1 MNPDE
6 AVDFGR
12 EAILECLTLAAP
24 VLVVAVIAAV
34 AIGVIQSMTQIQ
46 DQSISFIP
54 KIVLVAVTILL
65 CLPWLA
71 DHFTD
76 YSRELFSKP
85 QFEIKLTRSAP
96 LPDSAEQP
104 VSSPNFDLESR

>member
-1 MNPDE
+1 MNPDD

-24 VLVVAVIAAV
+24 VLIVAVLVAI
-34 AIGVIQSMTQIQ
+34 AIGVLQSMTQIQ

-54 KIVLVAVTILL
+54 KVVLVSITILL
-65 CLPWLA
+65 CLPWLT

-76 YSRELFSKP
+76 YSRELFRKP
-85 QFEIKLTRSAP
+85 QFGIKFQSSTGINSNTRMY
-96 LPDSAEQP
+96 
-104 VSSPNFDLESR
+104 SR

>member
-24 VLVVAVIAAV
+24 VLLVAALAAI
-34 AIGVIQSMTQIQ
+34 AIGVIQSMTQVQ

-54 KIVLVAVTILL
+54 KIVLVAITILL
-65 CLPWLA
+65 CLPWLT
-71 DHFTD
+71 DHITD
-76 YSRELFSKP
+76 YSRELFGKP
-85 QFEIKLTRSAP
+85 QFGINRINVSQTKDRVDEEGVSI
-96 LPDSAEQP
+96 PDGR
-104 VSSPNFDLESR
+104 LRR

>member
-1 MNPDE
+1 MNPDY

-24 VLVVAVIAAV
+24 VLIVAVITAV
-34 AIGVIQSMTQIQ
+34 AIGVIQAMTQIQ

-54 KIVLVAVTILL
+54 KMVLVAITILL

-71 DHFTD
+71 DHMID
-76 YSRELFSKP
+76 YSRELLRKP
-85 QFEIKLTRSAP
+85 QFGIQATWTNDNPGTRPEIHV
-96 LPDSAEQP
+96 DQQ
-104 VSSPNFDLESR
+104 